1 VTVDGDVHFTSAGA
15 ADGGMPVPVMTQ
27 GLIPVDRWLSLEA
40 GARLVAKDPRTTR
53 ETVFHG
59 PGRARA
65 CIDDSEESWIAAG
78 TFEASV
84 GAGETPGAE
93 EWVATPL
100 LLLRYEA
107 AKASVTV
114 PQAPTAQEGVKVAAG
129 TAYVWVAEDARATPV
144 MGMVAGDG
152 GRGAGGAP
160 SASDEGWTRI
170 GEGQSLS
177 VAAMASPAAGHA
189 GVTSLAFAERAVT
202 KCGALAEASRE
213 LASLVLHGAADA
225 AAIASQVT
233 TRRLAHA
240 ACSVASVRAGA
251 LPETEET
258 ATLLASLR
266 TATAAYANLP
276 P

>member
-1 VTVDGDVHFTSAGA
+1 MAQGL
-15 ADGGMPVPVMTQ
+15 VPVDQ
-27 GLIPVDRWLSLEA
+27 WFALGA

-53 ETVFHG
+53 ETVFRG

-65 CIDDSEESWIAAG
+65 CIDASEESWVGAG

-100 LLLRYEA
+100 ILLRYEA
-107 AKASVTV
+107 AKASVDV
-114 PQAPTAQEGVKVAAG
+114 PQAPTAQEAIKVAAG

-144 MGMVAGDG
+144 MGMSAPE
-152 GRGAGGAP
+152 GGAP
-160 SASDEGWTRI
+160 SIGDEGWTRL

-189 GVTSLAFAERAVT
+189 GVTSLAFAQRAVT
-202 KCGALAEASRE
+202 KCSALSAASRE
-213 LASLVLHGAADA
+213 LASVVLHGGADA
-225 AAIASQVT
+225 AVIASQVT

-240 ACSVASVRAGA
+240 ACSVASVRAGG

-258 ATLLASLR
+258 APLLTALR
-266 TATAAYANLP
+266 AATAAYANLP